1 MNTLQAEQQHIQAAE
16 RQRLIETDI
25 AIRQQQADARRLADD
40 ALKAAGRL
48 WENGRDWYSRR
59 GSIESEVYV
68 VVDLTNDDLASR
80 AFVTTIF
87 PYERG
92 DACLMCDLTQA
103 QAILRLARPMATED
117 QLRHLMNTPTIVGYA
132 LKTKEEVVHLLPE

>member
-25 AIRQQQADARRLADD
+25 AIRQQQAEVRRHADD

-48 WENGRDWYSRR
+48 WENGRDWCRR
-59 GSIESEVYV
+59 GSMESEVYV
-68 VVDLTNDDLASR
+68 VVDFTNDDLASR

-92 DACLMCDLTQA
+92 DACLVLDLIQSRTV
-103 QAILRLARPMATED
+103 LRLARPMATED
-117 QLRHLMNTPTIVGYA
+117 QLRILMNTPAIVGYA